1 MSLYG
6 ISNLEEISKK
16 IFMETTQLMDK
27 NLRNIISPQLVEQYP
42 ILKLIWKDGNF
53 KIYTEIIKDESLQKF
68 SNEQSKTLESS
79 SYSTESISARERAE
93 RLYSTIIQSDPML
106 YLESL
111 FLSKQFQ
118 YFKIK
123 DLFSLLPTLLNEYSS
138 QISEI
143 FSRKSSEIDDSQISF
158 FSRFLVN

>member
-1 MSLYG
+1 M
-6 ISNLEEISKK
+6 
-16 IFMETTQLMDK
+16 
-27 NLRNIISPQLVEQYP
+27 
-42 ILKLIWKDGNF
+42 
-53 KIYTEIIKDESLQKF
+53 QKF

>member
-1 MSLYG
+1 
-6 ISNLEEISKK
+6 
-16 IFMETTQLMDK
+16 MDK

-118 YFKIK
+118 YFKVK

>member
-1 MSLYG
+1 
-6 ISNLEEISKK
+6 
-16 IFMETTQLMDK
+16 MDK

-138 QISEI
+138 QILEI

>member
-1 MSLYG
+1 
-6 ISNLEEISKK
+6 
-16 IFMETTQLMDK
+16 MDK

-106 YLESL
+106 FLESL

>member
-1 MSLYG
+1 
-6 ISNLEEISKK
+6 
-16 IFMETTQLMDK
+16 MDK
-27 NLRNIISPQLVEQYP
+27 NLRNIISPQLLEQYP

>member
-1 MSLYG
+1 
-6 ISNLEEISKK
+6 
-16 IFMETTQLMDK
+16 MDK